1 MKKRF
6 LLFDIDN
13 TLYDTSSLRAKLF
26 ASIQEVLHAHD
37 LKGFEAL
44 CEQIYKDLVRKT
56 GIFYPDDLVK
66 ELQLAL
72 PEKQIPQQKLL
83 DAMYNEELL
92 SPHLYDETHELIA
105 AFEHMGELGIFS
117 QGMERFQ
124 KLKVKKIANYFK
136 NHHTHIVTSK
146 IAQLPELLEKYAAY
160 TIYFLDDALPILYE
174 AKKADPSLFTIWVK
188 RGRHAAVQEPIPGF
202 TPDATVLNLKEA
214 ERIIK
219 KNSAEQNSVFEEK

>member
-13 TLYDTSSLRAKLF
+13 TLYNTSSLRGKLF
-26 ASIQEVLHAHD
+26 DSIQDVLHAHD
-37 LKGFEAL
+37 IKGFEAL
-44 CEQIYKDLVRKT
+44 CEEIYRDLVRKT

-66 ELQLAL
+66 ELKKAL
-72 PEKQIPQQKLL
+72 PEKRIPEQKLL

-105 AFEHMGELGIFS
+105 EFEHMGELGIFS
-117 QGMERFQ
+117 QGMQRFQ

-146 IAQLPELLEKYAAY
+146 IAHLPVLLEKYKDHA
-160 TIYFLDDALPILYE
+160 IYFLDDALPILHA
-174 AKKADPSLFTIWVK
+174 AKKADPTMFTIWVK
-188 RGRHAAVQEPIPGF
+188 RGRHALVQEPIPGF

-219 KNSAEQNSVFEEK
+219 ENSAKQNTVLK